1 LPPLRPRSL
10 LAALA
15 LALPLAGCGS
25 TSAGSGDAANAAA
38 VSSAGTS
45 STAVVGAI
53 DRTAAAAPAATV
65 AGESTADATT
75 VTVGST
81 GAAEVSTPAD
91 DPAAAASG
99 TGSSATATT
108 TTTAK
113 SAGGAGGAA
122 KAGSTTASAPPPTA
136 PTVKAQP
143 SAAPAAAAT
152 KSIAGWVSCSG
163 TADDTAGVQK
173 AFSAAKNGAFTLIVD
188 CPVNVKVGSD
198 IARTIFIDNG
208 TTIEFTGAG
217 KFTVDNVQIPAFVI
231 ADSSN
236 ITLTNWNVEYNAGMS
251 VNERIGFSTNG
262 QFNDGLAGN
271 AFNDSRLTP
280 WLAANRGIV
289 FDRRAGSV
297 NSFWTGTTN
306 ACAVFYISGDSANVE
321 VQGLHLYVPASAG
334 GNRFIPVAFTLGMN
348 YRRNQTVTSKTPQ
361 TGQHFAI
368 PQDITFS
375 NVTLDGTYMGW
386 VGSLK
391 NSVFENIQSHRY
403 GDLQDAN
410 GRNVGG
416 VGKWFAPPHLFYFNY
431 PVDGDPALFNTNIQI
446 KHVLDH
452 GIRVGKARDLGGKD
466 SISGY
471 ANSLKLGCV
480 NCSVDDY
487 QSFRPDGFMDVL
499 TSDGLTV
506 SNVTATYNSSFTN
519 NLYPGWR
526 FPSAAYKNLKFE
538 NVSLKDLA
546 AVTII
551 EPIGNAN
558 VVGANQNLVFSNVQ
572 VGMNKWN
579 HSVPPFPFILGEDD
593 SLAFTYSMG
602 SDLSQHLL
610 SVANNVQVQLVASPA
625 TVHAGQTTAFK
636 WLSWQANSC
645 SVAGAWTAALGTTGS
660 RALKMAKPGTYNFTV
675 SCRNSGT
682 TTTATAKVVVL

>member
-1 LPPLRPRSL
+1 MF
-10 LAALA
+10 AALV
-15 LALPLAGCGS
+15 LTLPLAGCGS
-25 TSAGSGDAANAAA
+25 TSAGSGEASAPTA
-38 VSSAGTS
+38 VSAAGS
-45 STAVVGAI
+45 STAVGAI
-53 DRTAAAAPAATV
+53 DRTKPAATPAV
-65 AGESTADATT
+65 TAEPSAPDPVP
-75 VTVGST
+75 VTVGAT
-81 GAAEVSTPAD
+81 GTAVDDASSPAD
-91 DPAAAASG
+91 GGAGPALGGPGSTAAS
-99 TGSSATATT
+99 TSAKA
-108 TTTAK
+108 ANGA
-113 SAGGAGGAA
+113 AGGAKRG
-122 KAGSTTASAPPPTA
+122 TASAPPPPTA
-136 PTVKAQP
+136 KAQA
-143 SAAPAAAAT
+143 STAAAVGR
-152 KSIAGWVSCSG
+152 KSIAAWVSCSG
-163 TADDTAGVQK
+163 TSDDTAGVAK
-173 AFSAAKNGAFTLIVD
+173 AFAAAKNAAFTLVVD
-188 CPVNVKVGSD
+188 CPVNIKIGSD
-198 IARTIFIDNG
+198 IARTLFIDNG
-208 TTIEFTGAG
+208 TTVEFTGAG
-217 KFTVDNVQIPAFVI
+217 RFTVDNVQIPAFVI

-236 ITLTNWNVEYNAGMS
+236 ITLTNWNVEYNAS
-251 VNERIGFSTNG
+251 LPVNERIGFSTNG

-297 NSFWTGTTN
+297 NSYWSGTTN
-306 ACAVFYISGDSANVE
+306 ACAVFFISGDAANVDVE
-321 VQGLHLYVPASAG
+321 GMHLYVPASAG

-348 YRRNQTVTSKTPQ
+348 YRRNQTVTSKTPR

-375 NVTLDGTYMGW
+375 NITLDGVYMGW
-386 VGSLK
+386 VGGLKDSL
-391 NSVFENIQSHRY
+391 FEHIQSHRY

-410 GRNVGG
+410 GKNVGG

-480 NCSVDDY
+480 SCGVDDY

-506 SNVTATYNSSFTN
+506 SNVTATYDSTFTN

-538 NVSLKDLA
+538 NISLQDLA

-558 VVGANQNLVFSNVQ
+558 VAGANQNLVFSNVR
-572 VGMNKWN
+572 VEMNKWD
-579 HSVPPFPFILGEDD
+579 HSVAPFPYILGEDD
-593 SLAFTYSMG
+593 SLAFTYSMV
-602 SDLSQHLL
+602 SDRSQHLQ
-610 SVANNVQVQLVASPA
+610 SVANNVQIQLVASPA
-625 TVHAGQTTAFK
+625 TVHAGQTTALR

-645 SVAGAWTAALGTTGS
+645 SGAGAWSAALGTTGS
-660 RALKMAKPGTYNFTV
+660 RALKLTRPGTYDFTL